1 MFRLSV
7 SHSNKIAICQ
17 NVPKNFV
24 PYFCL
29 WFNNCHRIDQNG
41 NDLTNTLE
49 ALTQIKIPYTG
60 AGDKVYKI
68 LNTLNCND
76 INSLYE
82 KLISNAFNE
91 SSILLND
98 QFENKNF
105 VETSHIKLNDV
116 EHLMLLDLI
125 NYLPNDILA
134 KVDRA
139 SMGNSL
145 ETRIPFLDHR
155 VVSYAWQIPLKY
167 KLNKKINK
175 WILREILYE
184 YVPKDFF
191 ERPKSGFGIPLGK
204 WLRGPLKEWANDLLS
219 ENSFKKYNL
228 INYKY
233 IRKIW
238 DEHLSYKKNHEH
250 ALWTI
255 LVFQSWCQDNI

>member
-1 MFRLSV
+1 MAFDKKKS
-7 SHSNKIAICQ
+7 KI
-17 NVPKNFV
+17 
-24 PYFCL
+24 
-29 WFNNCHRIDQNG
+29 
-41 NDLTNTLE
+41 
-49 ALTQIKIPYTG
+49 TQIFLRLTINLLSPSEIENILNNIPIPNNTNMI
-60 AGDKVYKI
+60 GDKFYKI
-68 LNTLNCND
+68 LNTLSCNN

-91 SSILLND
+91 SSLLLND

-105 VETSHIKLNDV
+105 VESHPIELNDV

-155 VVSYAWQIPLKY
+155 VVSYALQIPLKY

-191 ERPKSGFGIPLGK
+191 ERPKSGFGIL
-204 WLRGPLKEWANDLLS
+204 
-219 ENSFKKYNL
+219 
-228 INYKY
+228 
-233 IRKIW
+233 
-238 DEHLSYKKNHEH
+238 
-250 ALWTI
+250 
-255 LVFQSWCQDNI
+255 